1 MTTISHRETMIVKKK
16 LEVQKVNFVNT
27 TLTNVIQKTLKFTL
41 MRLDE
46 TQRETINHWIVLI
59 MALCL

>member
-1 MTTISHRETMIVKKK
+1 MTIGTD
-16 LEVQKVNFVNT
+16 
-27 TLTNVIQKTLKFTL
+27 VIQETLKFTL

-46 TQRETINHWIVLI
+46 TQRETINYWIVLI